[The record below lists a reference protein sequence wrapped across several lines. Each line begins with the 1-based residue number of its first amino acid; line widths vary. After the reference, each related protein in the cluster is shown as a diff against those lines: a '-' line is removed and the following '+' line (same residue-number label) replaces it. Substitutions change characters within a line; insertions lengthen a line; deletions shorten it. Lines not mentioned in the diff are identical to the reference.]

1 MLILLHMV
9 TILRMLLL
17 SCLLALPV
25 QAQVLTP
32 EEMQAYV
39 PPPFGLGE
47 ALNDKG
53 LYRVVN
59 SGGAPAGFA
68 FTTQPYAALPGFAG
82 APINALVVLDRE
94 GTFVT
99 VRVVHHNEP
108 IFISGMGEG
117 PFREFFEQYAGKS
130 IWSPMTIGTPYGGA
144 DAGSSL
150 VHLDGITKATASVRI
165 AHESIMAAAHAV
177 AREHMQGRVAA
188 PAARPDPDHDET
200 LTWDDL
206 VEQGLVGH
214 LRVSNA
220 EIDAAFQGTRWARSD
235 PDAQAD
241 PEAAYL
247 DLWLLDVTPPA
258 LAHAALDPST
268 IAQMVRFQGV
278 APTDEFLLLIDAGRH
293 GLVSETFVRNTSPD
307 LIKAEQG
314 GFPIALRDADF
325 LVDLAPGAP
334 DGTAMILRTDRRLGF
349 NPAEPFTLIIEAVR
363 EHGFITPEIAR
374 VELELE
380 HVTDERFFLRE
391 RVITPMP
398 PWLEALYNRQI
409 DLILLALGLGA
420 LVWALGA
427 RMNRFA
433 GWRHFTPARLLIL
446 ALMTGFVGF
455 WGQGQLSIVTPLG
468 VLRTALEGGSYVFL
482 LYDPFSLA
490 VWAAAILGFVLWG
503 RGLFC
508 GWLCP
513 FGALQEL
520 AHHLGRL
527 LRLPQI
533 EPSPQWDK
541 RLKSVKYIALAG
553 LAGLVVFA
561 PQHVDT
567 AAEIEPF
574 KTTITVFFMREWYFV
589 VYAAFWLLLGMVL
602 FKGFCRYLCPLGA
615 VMALGGLVR
624 GRDWIARRAECGSPC
639 QLCRVK
645 CNYGAIDKSGKIAY
659 SECFQCLDCVAIHD
673 DEKRCVP
680 LVLAS
685 RNTRRAGSVAQPQ
698 PQAPVHTPPAQEA
711 PA

>member
-1 MLILLHMV
+1 ML
-9 TILRMLLL
+9 TILRLIVLTV
-17 SCLLALPV
+17 LLALPLR
-25 QAQVLTP
+25 AQVLSP
-32 EEMQAYV
+32 EDMLAYV

-59 SGGAPAGFA
+59 SGGAPAGYA

-82 APINALVVLDRE
+82 APINALVVLDRD

-99 VRVVHHNEP
+99 VRVIHHNEP

-150 VHLDGITKATASVRI
+150 VSLDGITKATASVRI
-165 AHESIMAAAHAV
+165 AHESIMAAAHSV

-188 PAARPDPDHDET
+188 PAARPDFEHDEQ
-200 LTWDDL
+200 LSWADL
-206 VEQGLVGH
+206 VEQRLARH
-214 LRVSNA
+214 LRVTNA
-220 EIDAAFQGTRWARSD
+220 EIDAMFQGTRWAYSDPVAQSD
-235 PDAQAD
+235 PDGL
-241 PEAAYL
+241 YL
-247 DLWLLDVTPPA
+247 DLWLVDVTPPA
-258 LAHAALDPST
+258 LARAALDQST
-268 IAQMVRFQGV
+268 IDQMDRFRGV
-278 APTDEFLLLIDAGRH
+278 APTDEFLLVIDAGRH
-293 GLVSETFVRNTSPD
+293 GLVSDTFVRNTSPD
-307 LIKAEQG
+307 QVKAEQG

-325 LVDLAPGAP
+325 LVDLAPGVP
-334 DGTAMILRTDRRLGF
+334 EGTAMILRTDRRLGF

-363 EHGFITPEIAR
+363 EHGFITPEIGR

-380 HVTDERFFLRE
+380 HQTDERFFLRE
-391 RVITPMP
+391 KVITPLP
-398 PWLEALYNRQI
+398 PWLEALYNRQL
-409 DLILLALGLGA
+409 DLVMLALGLAA

-433 GWRHFTPARLLIL
+433 GWRYFTPARLLIL
-446 ALMTGFVGF
+446 AVMTGFVGF

-468 VLRTALEGGSYVFL
+468 VLRTALDGGSFLFL
-482 LYDPFSLA
+482 LYDPFSLL
-490 VWAAAILGFVLWG
+490 VWAAATLGFVLWG

-513 FGALQEL
+513 FGALQEF
-520 AHHLGRL
+520 AHHFGRA

-533 EPSPQWDK
+533 EPSAAWDK
-541 RLKSVKYIALAG
+541 RLKSLKYVALAG
-553 LAGLVVFA
+553 LVGLLGFA

-574 KTTITVFFMREWYFV
+574 KTAITVFFVREWYFV
-589 VYAAFWLLLGMVL
+589 AYALFWLALSMVL

-615 VMALGGLVR
+615 VMAIGGLFR
-624 GRDWIARRAECGSPC
+624 GRDWIARRTECGSPC

-645 CNYGAIDKSGKIAY
+645 CAYGAIEKSGKIAY

-673 DEKRCVP
+673 DAKRCVP
-680 LVLAS
+680 LVLAA
-685 RNTRRAGSVAQPQ
+685 RRTGRPATASA
-698 PQAPVHTPPAQEA
+698 APPQEA
-711 PA
+711 PV